1 MLAPLLK
8 DVKET
13 TARDFVRQKMAMTR
27 HWRAASMPQ
36 ADQVRGLRYSWFR
49 LVSWSVALAACL
61 LIWWAVVK
69 TSIALLAMTG

>member
-1 MLAPLLK
+1 MLAPLLR

-13 TARDFVRQKMAMTR
+13 ANRDFVRQKMARTR
-27 HWRAASMPQ
+27 RPPAASMPQ
-36 ADQVRGLRYSWFR
+36 VDQARGLRYSWFR
-49 LVSWSVALAACL
+49 LVSWSIAFAACL